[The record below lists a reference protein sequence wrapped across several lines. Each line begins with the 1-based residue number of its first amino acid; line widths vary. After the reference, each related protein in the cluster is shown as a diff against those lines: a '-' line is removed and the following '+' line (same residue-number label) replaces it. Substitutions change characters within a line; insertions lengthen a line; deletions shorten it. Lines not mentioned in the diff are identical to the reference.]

1 LKKTILA
8 VTAAAALL
16 VPVAQAATP
25 AKSSSFQYCAKPNSC
40 PFGFNTNDKGTRL
53 VNIML
58 FTKCNGELASFP
70 TIKVKSNG
78 KFEKTGTA
86 LLRSGDKLNFTIKGQ
101 FKKPKK
107 AVGTYKL
114 TAKGCTDKAHDFV
127 AKRVGKAA
135 QG

>member
-1 LKKTILA
+1 MRKLIAALA
-8 VTAAAALL
+8 AVACLAPAAAL
-16 VPVAQAATP
+16 AANP
-25 AKSSSFQYCAKPNSC
+25 AKDSSFQYCAKPNNC
-40 PFGFNTNDKGTRL
+40 PFGFNTNSKGTKL

-70 TIKVKSNG
+70 EIKVKDDDT
-78 KFEKTGTA
+78 FAKTGTA
-86 LLRSGDKLNFTIKGQ
+86 LLRSGDKLSFTIKGK
-101 FKKPKK
+101 FKKAGK

-127 AKRVGKAA
+127 AKRVGPAG